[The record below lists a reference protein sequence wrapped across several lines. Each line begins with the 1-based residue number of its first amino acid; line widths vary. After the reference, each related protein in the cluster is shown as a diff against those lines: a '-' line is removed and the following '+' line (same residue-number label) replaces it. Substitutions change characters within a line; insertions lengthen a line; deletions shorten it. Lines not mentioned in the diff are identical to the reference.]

1 MTVHP
6 LPSTEHVD
14 VLIVGAGLSGI
25 GVARQLETDRPGT
38 SYLILETRAT
48 TGGTWD
54 LFRYPGIRSDS
65 DMHTYGYGFK
75 PWAHKKAIAGAD
87 SILAY
92 LRETATEYGI
102 DRHIRVNHKVIQ
114 ASWSSAQ
121 ALWSVEVERL
131 DTGER
136 KTILARWF
144 FSAAGF
150 YRHDEGYTPKLDGI
164 ENFGGTVVHPQH
176 WPEDLDYGGKRV
188 VVIGSG
194 ATAVTLLPAMADK
207 AGHVTMLQRTPTYV
221 VSLPS
226 EDLIANT
233 LRRIMPHKWA
243 YAIVRRKNVAISRFI
258 WRFCRSRPQAARRLI
273 RYLNKRQLPKDYP
286 VDVHFN
292 PPYNPWDQRLCVV
305 PDGDLFKSI
314 RDGRASVV
322 TDRIRTFT
330 ETGIVLESGQ
340 TLPADIIVT
349 ATGLNVRFFGGIKL
363 VVDGE
368 PVDLHSRVA
377 FKGMMLSG
385 VPNFGFSIG
394 YTNSSWTMKVGLLA
408 EHFCR
413 LLTHMERGGYAV
425 CMPELPA
432 ADMPTRPLLDFGAGY
447 IKRAIDGLPRQGPG
461 TPWIMSMDYHVD
473 VRILRH
479 GPVEDPNLRFGH
491 APAAGGTDRV
501 EARRAVG
508 A

>member
-164 ENFGGTVVHPQH
+164 ENFRGTVVHPQH

-314 RDGRASVV
+314 RGGRASVV

-413 LLTHMERGGYAV
+413 LLTHMERSGYAV

-491 APAAGGTDRV
+491 APAAGGTDHV